1 MTVPVDP
8 GTSLQD
14 DVDYVLLAGATG
26 LHARFSPLYSI
37 LNGGLTSDNMSMAS
51 AFNWGGIHRFDS
63 AKLKILSS
71 GAAFSLIFAV
81 PTVFTADHTLTL
93 DIGDADRSVTLGG
106 NLATAGAVTFAGA
119 FAATLTLTGATGVT
133 LPTTG
138 TLATLAGT
146 ETLSGKTLTA
156 PQFVDGG
163 FIADSNG
170 NEELVF
176 GVTASAVNHWK
187 LSNAA
192 TGNKPVLEVVGDDA
206 NISATLQ
213 AKGTGILELKAAKTG
228 YVDLGNTGAGTVTAD
243 LSQGNTFRMTATG
256 NFTLAVSNMKDG
268 QRATLIIRQD
278 GTGSRTITWPTSFR
292 WLNGTGATDSTT
304 DKPTLTTTPNK
315 VDIISG
321 IYDATLGLWWMS
333 VVGFKGAVS

>member
-14 DVDYVLLAGATG
+14 NVDYVLLAGATG

-37 LNGGLTSDNMSMAS
+37 LNGALTSDNISMAS

-119 FAATLTLTGATGVT
+119 FAATFTLTAATGVT
-133 LPTTG
+133 FPTTG
-138 TLATLAGT
+138 TLATLAGV
-146 ETLSGKTLTA
+146 ETLRSKTL
-156 PQFVDGG
+156 
-163 FIADSNG
+163 ADADG
-170 NEELVF
+170 NEILESGSV
-176 GVTASAVNHWK
+176 ASAVNHWK
-187 LSNAA
+187 LTNAA
-192 TGNKPVLEVVGDDA
+192 TGNKPVLEVAGDDA
-206 NISATLQ
+206 NIGATLQ

-228 YVDLGNTGAGTVTAD
+228 YVDLGDTGTGTVTAD
-243 LSQGNTFRMTATG
+243 LSQGNTFRMRATG
-256 NFTLAVSNMKDG
+256 NFTLAVSNPKDG
-268 QRATLIIRQD
+268 QRATFIIRQD
-278 GTGSRTITWPTSFR
+278 GTGSRTVTWPTAFR

-304 DKPTLTTTPNK
+304 DKPTLTTTANK
-315 VDIISG
+315 LDIISG
-321 IYDATLGLWWMS
+321 IYDATLSLWWVS